1 MIVVD
6 FNQVATR
13 RAEIEAGFRP
23 TSIGRFVTERCAALG
38 EAVALDV
45 FDRGERA
52 TYAQVEQMTNRI
64 GNALKGLGIR
74 RGDRVGVMLSNRL
87 VYPLTWLALAK
98 IGAVH
103 VPVNTRYTPR
113 EIAYVTGDSGATALI
128 IEQAFIQTFRAIETR
143 PAGLS
148 DERVLVVDGAF
159 DDLVAAASDE
169 TCLDPAVGPDDLMN
183 IQYTSG
189 TTGFPKGCMLTHEY
203 WLILGYAAQ
212 AWDVRPVGRLL
223 TAQPFFYMDPQWH
236 VIKAMGLGAVLYM
249 APQLSATRFISWIKR
264 YRLEWCQF
272 PELMT
277 RQPPEPDDGDT
288 ALVQVATFGWSPET
302 ARAFK
307 ARFRVRAREGF
318 GMTEIGM
325 GAWMPP
331 EADEL
336 YDSASVGLAAPFR
349 EVTIRDPEGQEVPTG
364 KEGELWVRGRGIF
377 KGYWN
382 KPEANA
388 DAFRGDWFRT
398 GDIFRADDRGLLWLT
413 GRIKDMIRRSSENIA
428 AREVEAVIRELDVVE
443 DCAAVAV
450 PDTRRGEEVKIYIQ
464 LKPGATL
471 SVGEILDHARAR
483 LAAFKVPRYIAFVD
497 GFPRTVS
504 NKIEKRNLIAGIA
517 DLRSGAYDAEAGS
530 WE

>member
-1 MIVVD
+1 MLD
-6 FNQVATR
+6 LAAVAIG
-13 RAEIEAGFRP
+13 RAAVEAGFRP
-23 TSIGRFVTERCAALG
+23 TSIGRFVAERCKALG
-38 EAVALDV
+38 DRPAIDV

-52 TYAQVEQMTNRI
+52 TYRQVDLVSNRI
-64 GNALKGLGIR
+64 GNALKGLGIG
-74 RGDRVGVMLSNRL
+74 RGDRVAVMLSNRL
-87 VYPLTWLALAK
+87 AYPLIWLALAK
-98 IGAVH
+98 IGAIH

-113 EIAYVTGDSGATALI
+113 EIAYVTGDSGASALI
-128 IEQAFIQTFRAIETR
+128 IEANFLGTFRAIATQ
-143 PAGLS
+143 ADGLP
-148 DERVLVVDGAF
+148 DDRVLVVDGAF
-159 DDLVAAASDE
+159 DDLVAAAGDAA
-169 TCLDPAVGPDDLMN
+169 CLDPAVGPDDLMN

-203 WLILGYAAQ
+203 WLMLGYAAQ
-212 AWDVRPVGRLL
+212 AWDVRPVSRMLS
-223 TAQPFFYMDPQWH
+223 AQPFFYMDPQWH
-236 VIKAMGLGAVLYM
+236 LLKAMGLGATLYL
-249 APQLSATRFISWIKR
+249 APQLSATRFIGWVKR
-264 YRLEWCQF
+264 FRLEWCQF

-307 ARFRVRAREGF
+307 ARFGVRAREGF

-336 YDSASVGLAAPFR
+336 YDSASVGIAAPFR
-349 EVTIRDPEGQEVPTG
+349 EVTIRDPEGREVPPGT
-364 KEGELWVRGRGIF
+364 EGELWVRGRGIF

-388 DAFRGDWFRT
+388 EAFRGDWFRT
-398 GDIFRADDRGLLWLT
+398 GDIFRSDERGLLWLT

-428 AREVEAVIRELDVVE
+428 AREVEAVIREIDAVE

-450 PDTRRGEEVKIYIQ
+450 PDPKRGEEVKLYVQ
-464 LKPGATL
+464 LKPGAAL
-471 SVGEILDHARAR
+471 DAAGILAHARTR

-504 NKIEKRNLIAGIA
+504 NKIEKRNLTAG
-517 DLRSGAYDAEAGS
+517 GAGSYDAEVGA
-530 WE
+530 WI